1 MKYVSTCLP
10 SNGKDLGSVIP
21 PMLRSRGDFDISFS
35 FSFSSLSACFI
46 SGTNSGM
53 WFSVSV
59 MEGTV
64 GASLPSE
71 QRKRN

>member
-21 PMLRSRGDFDISFS
+21 PMLRSRGDFDTS
-35 FSFSSLSACFI
+35 FSFSSFSACFI